1 VKSVVDANM
10 DSDKLAPNLRI
21 IRIFEILAKH
31 HQPLSPT
38 ELNNELKMPKQSLHR
53 LCNMLLEE
61 GYLAKTGR
69 KLYPSPRLLQMASGL
84 GTLGVNSTAC
94 HQILRK
100 VSHQFGETVN
110 FVRPEKSGMKYI
122 DRVETN
128 WAFRILLPVG
138 THVPFHCTASG
149 KTYLA
154 SLPKQKRE
162 RMARSLHL
170 TRQTPQTIDTAINL
184 LAELVRVRRQGYAV
198 DNEEFHN
205 EMVAIAVPVTDLNG
219 DYFASLAVHGPSPR
233 FKLEEAIQ
241 KIDILRQAATEIQ
254 LMLFS

>member
-1 VKSVVDANM
+1 M
-10 DSDKLAPNLRI
+10 DGMNNSEKLAPNLRI
-21 IRIFEILAKH
+21 IRIFEILANH
-31 HQPLSPT
+31 HRPMSPT
-38 ELNNELKMPKQSLHR
+38 ELNAELNMPKQSLHR

-69 KLYPSPRLLQMASGL
+69 KLYPAPRLLQMVSGL
-84 GTLGVNSTAC
+84 GILGINSTGC
-94 HQILRK
+94 HHILRK
-100 VSHQFGETVN
+100 VSHEFGETVN
-110 FVRPEKSGMKYI
+110 FVRPEKYGMKYV

-162 RMARSLHL
+162 RLAGSLQLSKRTHS
-170 TRQTPQTIDTAINL
+170 TIDHPVRL
-184 LAELVRVRRQGYAV
+184 EAELLKIRKQGYAT
-198 DNEEFHN
+198 DNEEFYS
-205 EMVAIAVPVTDLNG
+205 EMVALAVPVTDLNG
-219 DYFASLAVHGPSPR
+219 DYFASLAVHGPTPR
-233 FKLEEAIQ
+233 FSLDRAIQ
-241 KIDILRQAATEIQ
+241 RVEVLHRAAAEIQ

>member
-1 VKSVVDANM
+1 M
-10 DSDKLAPNLRI
+10 DGITDSEKLAPNLRV
-21 IRIFEILAKH
+21 IRIFEVLAKH
-31 HQPLSPT
+31 RQPLSPT
-38 ELNNELKMPKQSLHR
+38 ELNYELKMPKQSLHR

-61 GYLAKTGR
+61 GYLSKTGR

-84 GTLGVNSTAC
+84 GTLGVNSTAS

-110 FVRPEKSGMKYI
+110 FVRPEKSGMRYI

-154 SLPKQKRE
+154 LLPKQKRE
-162 RMARSLHL
+162 RMARSLLL
-170 TRQTPQTIDTAINL
+170 TRQTPQTIDTAENL
-184 LAELVRVRRQGYAV
+184 LAELARIRRQGYAV

-233 FKLEEAIQ
+233 FKLEDAIQ